1 MNFFDFIILAIVL
14 LFTILGFRK
23 GFIISLATFAALLLG
38 IWAAVHFS
46 GRLDAV
52 LLQYLKPSATWL
64 PILSFSLMFLLVVG
78 IVLLVAKGIEKVVS
92 VIGLGLLNRI
102 GGAILGLVKGVIL
115 VSLLIYLISI
125 VDPKEKWFTM
135 KDKQESFFY
144 SRISKVFP
152 GLIKTFGK
160 EISLPEALK

>member
-14 LFTILGFRK
+14 LFAILGFRK

-38 IWAAVHFS
+38 IWAAVNFS
-46 GRLDAV
+46 GRLDAL

-78 IVLLVAKGIEKVVS
+78 VVLLVAKGIEKVVS
-92 VIGLGLLNRI
+92 VIGLGLVNRI

-115 VSLLIYLISI
+115 VSMLIYIISI
-125 VDPKEKWFTM
+125 VDPKEKWL
-135 KDKQESFFY
+135 KPEDKKQSLIY
-144 SRISKVFP
+144 SRIHKIFP

-160 EISLPEALK
+160 DVSLPEALK